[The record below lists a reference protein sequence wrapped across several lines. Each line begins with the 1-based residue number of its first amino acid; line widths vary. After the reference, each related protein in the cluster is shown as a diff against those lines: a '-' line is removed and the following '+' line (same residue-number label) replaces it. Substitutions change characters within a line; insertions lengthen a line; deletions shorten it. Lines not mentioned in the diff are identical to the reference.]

1 LERGLLSPWKRL
13 SCWRRVFV
21 EEFLARVFKDGKVTI
36 PKRLRSFC
44 GVRDGYY
51 VRLALVE
58 VLRQN
63 DVGEWKK
70 TKVE

>member
-1 LERGLLSPWKRL
+1 
-13 SCWRRVFV
+13 V